1 MSTGLVSTRLC
12 GLTRRHEAQPPAGRA
27 VRAQPEASVKAQLA
41 RRARHVVPG
50 RIGCSV
56 GARGCSVGARGCSV
70 GARGCSVGAR
80 GCSVGARGC
89 SVGARGCSVGARGC
103 TSRANVAPGRVR
115 EGLGIEIERSVD
127 EAEPV
132 AAPQRLARREREVGP
147 ELGLALGL
155 GLGLGLGVG
164 VRVRVRVRVNGPDL
178 APRHLDE
185 SGLGVRGR
193 VRG

>member
-50 RIGCSV
+50 RI
-56 GARGCSVGARGCSV
+56 
-70 GARGCSVGAR
+70 

>member
-1 MSTGLVSTRLC
+1 
-12 GLTRRHEAQPPAGRA
+12 
-27 VRAQPEASVKAQLA
+27 
-41 RRARHVVPG
+41 
-50 RIGCSV
+50 
-56 GARGCSVGARGCSV
+56 
-70 GARGCSVGAR
+70 
-80 GCSVGARGC
+80 
-89 SVGARGCSVGARGC
+89 VGARGC

-115 EGLGIEIERSVD
+115 EGLGIEIERGVD

-185 SGLGVRGR
+185 SGSGVRGR